1 MYIDVISTNSS
12 FYMKL
17 KLLLTCFL
25 LASCGGGGNES
36 DTDSDRVDPPIN
48 PPSFSEECIDAGLNI
63 ERCTFT
69 HNNIERY
76 YLIYVP
82 ANIDQNS
89 EIPLLFSLH
98 GYGGSAIRNIEYTN
112 FRSLADENGFIVIFP
127 QGAPF
132 TSQLVS
138 SSSHWNSGGWT
149 SGSDVDDVDFIETII
164 DQSLIKH
171 NINES
176 RIYSTGMS
184 NGGFMS
190 YHLACN
196 LSSRIAAI
204 ASVTGSMTFETYD
217 ECNPS
222 HPTPV
227 LQIHGALD
235 PTVPFSGN
243 TTLGMKSIPD
253 SMNYWATFNSCDAE
267 PVIAIADFFDEGYSI
282 QYDYY
287 ENCMNNV
294 SVELVLHSTM
304 RHTWPNF
311 NSLSLPASI
320 SIWDFLSQY
329 DLNGLID

>member
-1 MYIDVISTNSS
+1 
-12 FYMKL
+12 MKL
-17 KLLLTCFL
+17 KVLFACLF
-25 LASCGGGGNES
+25 LASCGGSGSES
-36 DTDSDRVDPPIN
+36 GSSSDKVEPPVN

-82 ANIDQNS
+82 ANIDQSS

-98 GYGGSAIRNIEYTN
+98 GYGSSAIRNIEYTN
-112 FRSLADENGFIVIFP
+112 FRSIANTHGFITIFP

-132 TSQLVS
+132 TSQLGS

-149 SGSDVDDVDFIETII
+149 SGSNVDDVDFIDIII
-164 DQSLIKH
+164 DQSFTKY
-171 NINES
+171 NIDQS

-190 YHLACN
+190 YHLACS
-196 LSSRIAAI
+196 LSSKIAAI

-227 LQIHGALD
+227 LQIHGSMD
-235 PTVPFSGN
+235 STVPYSGN
-243 TTLGMKSIPD
+243 VTLGMKSIPD
-253 SMNYWATFNSCDAE
+253 SMDYWATYNSCDAE
-267 PVIAIADFFDEGYSI
+267 PIIAITDFFDEGYSI

-287 ENCMNNV
+287 ENCLNNV
-294 SVELVLHSTM
+294 SVELVLHSSM
-304 RHTWPNF
+304 RHTWPNAD
-311 NSLSLPASI
+311 SLSLPASQ
-320 SIWDFLSQY
+320 SIWNFLSQY
-329 DLNGLID
+329 DLNGLIN

>member
-1 MYIDVISTNSS
+1 
-12 FYMKL
+12 MKL
-17 KLLLTCFL
+17 KVLFACLF
-25 LASCGGGGNES
+25 LASCGGGGSES
-36 DTDSDRVDPPIN
+36 DSPSDRVDPPVN
-48 PPSFSEECIDAGLNI
+48 PPSFSEVCIDAGLNI

-82 ANIDQNS
+82 ANIDQSS

-112 FRSLADENGFIVIFP
+112 FRSIADTYGFITIFP

-132 TSQLVS
+132 TSQLGS

-149 SGSDVDDVDFIETII
+149 SGSNVDDVDFIDIII
-164 DQSLIKH
+164 DQSFTKY
-171 NINES
+171 NIDQS

-190 YHLACN
+190 YHLACS
-196 LSSRIAAI
+196 LSSKIAAI

-227 LQIHGALD
+227 LQIHGSMD
-235 PTVPFSGN
+235 STVPYSGN
-243 TTLGMKSIPD
+243 ATLGMKSIPD
-253 SMNYWATFNSCDAE
+253 SMNYWAAYNSCDAE
-267 PVIAIADFFDEGYSI
+267 PTIAITDFFDEGYSI

-287 ENCMNNV
+287 ENCLNNV
-294 SVELVLHSTM
+294 SVELVLHSSM
-304 RHTWPNF
+304 RHTWPNAD
-311 NSLSLPASI
+311 SLSLPASQ
-320 SIWDFLSQY
+320 SIWNFLSQY
-329 DLNGLID
+329 DLNGLIN